1 MRKIIMNKL
10 MRAVVTPIKD
20 IQFCEDRGNLNFIF
34 SPFCDWQKCLYWRNQ
49 KLLNRIRK

>member
-10 MRAVVTPIKD
+10 MRVMVAPIKE

-34 SPFCDWQKCLYWRNQ
+34 SPFYDWLKA
-49 KLLNRIRK
+49 LLLAKPEIA